1 MKAHV
6 LAISYLFEQKLMI
19 LTQQV
24 KYINLS
30 TFIGLIKTQI

>member
-1 MKAHV
+1 
-6 LAISYLFEQKLMI
+6 MI

-30 TFIGLIKTQI
+30 TFIGLIKTQIWK